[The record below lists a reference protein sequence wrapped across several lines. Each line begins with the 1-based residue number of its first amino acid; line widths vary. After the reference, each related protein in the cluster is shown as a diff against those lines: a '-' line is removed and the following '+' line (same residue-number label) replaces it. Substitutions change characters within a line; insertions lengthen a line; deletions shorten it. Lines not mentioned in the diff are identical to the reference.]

1 MLNDKGW
8 EQMTPEQLKEYI
20 NQIDDAALQQNELIE
35 AEYARAMLEEFN
47 EVKASSQDVYKLL
60 DRFDIKNSMA
70 NILAASRMLRN
81 PNIAL
86 RKVWNDINIPEDV
99 TEMINQMKNQV
110 LQQFGEAVKNP
121 EEMADA
127 QENLAEIATHAMDTM
142 IIEGKQATSQDIKEL
157 RMISKELMLWTK
169 KAKEESYLIPIE
181 TGEGVSGVS
190 LKVIRGEKDKGLIDI
205 FFRGE
210 LMGKIAASFEAKENG
225 VAGTIAVN
233 DEETKKLIED
243 NISTFVENINQ
254 TDMDIKV
261 AIIPEISYERFE
273 MSSLHKEQSYKDT
286 DNSDYEVQTS
296 RLYGIAEGFIK
307 ALSSIL

>member
-1 MLNDKGW
+1 
-8 EQMTPEQLKEYI
+8 
-20 NQIDDAALQQNELIE
+20 
-35 AEYARAMLEEFN
+35 
-47 EVKASSQDVYKLL
+47 
-60 DRFDIKNSMA
+60 
-70 NILAASRMLRN
+70 
-81 PNIAL
+81 
-86 RKVWNDINIPEDV
+86 
-99 TEMINQMKNQV
+99 
-110 LQQFGEAVKNP
+110 
-121 EEMADA
+121 
-127 QENLAEIATHAMDTM
+127 
-142 IIEGKQATSQDIKEL
+142 
-157 RMISKELMLWTK
+157 
-169 KAKEESYLIPIE
+169 
-181 TGEGVSGVS
+181 
-190 LKVIRGEKDKGLIDI
+190 
-205 FFRGE
+205 
-210 LMGKIAASFEAKENG
+210 MGKIAASFEAKENG

>member
-1 MLNDKGW
+1 
-8 EQMTPEQLKEYI
+8 
-20 NQIDDAALQQNELIE
+20 
-35 AEYARAMLEEFN
+35 
-47 EVKASSQDVYKLL
+47 
-60 DRFDIKNSMA
+60 
-70 NILAASRMLRN
+70 
-81 PNIAL
+81 
-86 RKVWNDINIPEDV
+86 
-99 TEMINQMKNQV
+99 
-110 LQQFGEAVKNP
+110 
-121 EEMADA
+121 
-127 QENLAEIATHAMDTM
+127 
-142 IIEGKQATSQDIKEL
+142 
-157 RMISKELMLWTK
+157 MISKELMLWTK

-181 TGEGVSGVS
+181 TGDGVSGVS